1 MDASDERLLTEK
13 QDLRRKMSAAREAL
27 PPDAR
32 RDAVRAACDRVAAL
46 DELNALWSRSSD
58 TPPVVAGYV
67 AVPAKCEL
75 DPEPFLTWW
84 RGKGGRVV
92 LPRVARAAVPR
103 LRFHEGAPDELRFGA
118 YGLLEPDA
126 AAPEVLPTD
135 IDLILVPGLAFD
147 GAGRRLGWGG
157 GYYDELLRCLGE
169 GTSLASAPMRHPRL
183 VGIAYDFQVVESCPA
198 GAADR
203 GVDLVVTDRRVVRRP
218 LEVS

>member
-32 RDAVRAACDRVAAL
+32 RDAVRAACDRVAGL
-46 DELNALWSRSSD
+46 DELNALWSRP
-58 TPPVVAGYV
+58 TGAAPVVAGYV
-67 AVPAKCEL
+67 AVPAKSEL
-75 DPEPFLTWW
+75 DPEPFLTWL

-92 LPRVARAAVPR
+92 LPRVARASVPR
-103 LRFHEGAPDELRFGA
+103 LRFHESAPDELRFGA

-126 AAPEVLPTD
+126 AAPEVLPAD

-147 GAGRRLGWGG
+147 DKGRRLGWGG
-157 GYYDELLRCLGE
+157 GYYDELLRCLDAEKPGA
-169 GTSLASAPMRHPRL
+169 GTSLRRPCL